1 MRQKNTKT
9 DEQISIIVTLMAASR
24 TEIKE
29 FVTKVINQI
38 GGTLEEDE
46 ELVPEYGIDGTG
58 ILYCCEYGTRAFVKI
73 ARGQKA
79 WVIDNEKDDL
89 DRMLFTFNKFWKTLF
104 SLSAAWLSCE
114 FLGFELTA
122 VSLLVLLLCKNTT
135 NSGHLF

>member
-1 MRQKNTKT
+1 MWWKNTKT

-89 DRMLFTFNKFWKTLF
+89 DRILIYTQCGKIVKINHEEVIYTE
-104 SLSAAWLSCE
+104 CD
-114 FLGFELTA
+114 
-122 VSLLVLLLCKNTT
+122 
-135 NSGHLF
+135 